1 MTTLNNF
8 EETDTLD
15 SLPRI
20 HHFVP
25 AIIPAPV
32 LGNMASSSNPDAIP
46 HALPAG
52 LTPDSVDV
60 PSELYTILSRL
71 RYADKNG
78 ASTNGDGDSNKPGA
92 NTPAGGLPGSTPSGG
107 ALQPANGS
115 DTKTLSTKDL
125 TAATDPLKHKVQR
138 ARAAV
143 HTLPDITRTIAEQEA
158 EIKEW
163 QDKIESQR
171 KVLQQLKEFGIQ
183 FSHGST
189 DVEMGGTGAQGG
201 GDSLG

>member
-1 MTTLNNF
+1 
-8 EETDTLD
+8 
-15 SLPRI
+15 
-20 HHFVP
+20 
-25 AIIPAPV
+25 
-32 LGNMASSSNPDAIP
+32 MASSSLEPDANSQS
-46 HALPAG
+46 LSAG

-60 PSELYTILSRL
+60 PSELFTILSRL
-71 RYADKNG
+71 RYTDKNG
-78 ASTNGDGDSNKPGA
+78 AATNGDNDSNKA
-92 NTPAGGLPGSTPSGG
+92 VSNSTPSGDPN
-107 ALQPANGS
+107 AQTKPAEA
-115 DTKTLSTKDL
+115 KTLSTKDL
-125 TAATDPLKHKVQR
+125 TAATDPLKHKIQR

-143 HTLPDITRTIAEQEA
+143 HTLPDITRTIEEQEA

>member
-1 MTTLNNF
+1 
-8 EETDTLD
+8 
-15 SLPRI
+15 
-20 HHFVP
+20 
-25 AIIPAPV
+25 
-32 LGNMASSSNPDAIP
+32 MASSSLEPDANSQS
-46 HALPAG
+46 LPGG
-52 LTPDSVDV
+52 LTPDSVDI
-60 PSELYTILSRL
+60 PSELFTVLSRL
-71 RYADKNG
+71 RYTDKNG
-78 ASTNGDGDSNKPGA
+78 AATNGDTDPTKTAS
-92 NTPAGGLPGSTPSGG
+92 GSTPSGG
-107 ALQPANGS
+107 TNATNKVA

-125 TAATDPLKHKVQR
+125 TAATDPLKHKIQR

>member
-1 MTTLNNF
+1 
-8 EETDTLD
+8 
-15 SLPRI
+15 
-20 HHFVP
+20 
-25 AIIPAPV
+25 
-32 LGNMASSSNPDAIP
+32 MASSSLEPSANSQSLPD
-46 HALPAG
+46 G

-60 PSELYTILSRL
+60 PSELFTILSRL
-71 RYADKNG
+71 RYTDKNG
-78 ASTNGDGDSNKPGA
+78 AATNGDTDPNKTA
-92 NTPAGGLPGSTPSGG
+92 SGSTPSGD
-107 ALQPANGS
+107 A
-115 DTKTLSTKDL
+115 DTQKKADTLSTKDL
-125 TAATDPLKHKVQR
+125 TAATDPLKHKIQR

-143 HTLPDITRTIAEQEA
+143 HTLPDINRTIAEQEA

>member
-1 MTTLNNF
+1 MTISTFSKKPTLS
-8 EETDTLD
+8 TLCPGP
-15 SLPRI
+15 STLSPPSFPRLL
-20 HHFVP
+20 
-25 AIIPAPV
+25 
-32 LGNMASSSNPDAIP
+32 LGKMASLSGPDTTP
-46 HALPAG
+46 QALPAG

-71 RYADKNG
+71 RYTDKNG

-107 ALQPANGS
+107 AIQPANGT
-115 DTKTLSTKDL
+115 DTKALTTKDL

-171 KVLQQLKEFGIQ
+171 RVLQQLKEFGIQ

-189 DVEMGGTGAQGG
+189 DIEMGGTGAQGG

>member
-1 MTTLNNF
+1 
-8 EETDTLD
+8 
-15 SLPRI
+15 
-20 HHFVP
+20 
-25 AIIPAPV
+25 
-32 LGNMASSSNPDAIP
+32 MASSSSDPDANP
-46 HALPAG
+46 QALPAG

-60 PSELYTILSRL
+60 PSELYTIVSRL
-71 RYADKNG
+71 RYTDKNG
-78 ASTNGDGDSNKPGA
+78 AATNGDGDSNKAGA

-107 ALQPANGS
+107 AIHPTGGS
-115 DTKTLSTKDL
+115 DIRSLSTKDL
-125 TAATDPLKHKVQR
+125 TAATDPLKHKIQR

-143 HTLPDITRTIAEQEA
+143 HTLPDVTRTIAEQEA

-163 QDKIESQR
+163 EDKIESQR
-171 KVLQQLKEFGIQ
+171 KVLQQLKEFGIK

>member
-1 MTTLNNF
+1 M
-8 EETDTLD
+8 E
-15 SLPRI
+15 
-20 HHFVP
+20 
-25 AIIPAPV
+25 
-32 LGNMASSSNPDAIP
+32 SSSLEPGANQQS
-46 HALPAG
+46 LPAG

-71 RYADKNG
+71 RYTDKNG
-78 ASTNGDGDSNKPGA
+78 AATNGDNESNKPGA
-92 NTPAGGLPGSTPSGG
+92 NTPAGGLTGSTPSGG
-107 ALQPANGS
+107 ATAPAPDS

-143 HTLPDITRTIAEQEA
+143 HTLPDITRTISEQEA

-171 KVLQQLKEFGIQ
+171 RVLQQLKEFGIQ
-183 FSHGST
+183 FSHGSR
-189 DVEMGGTGAQGG
+189 DIEMGGTGAQGG

>member
-1 MTTLNNF
+1 MLLCHCSQQALARV
-8 EETDTLD
+8 E
-15 SLPRI
+15 
-20 HHFVP
+20 
-25 AIIPAPV
+25 
-32 LGNMASSSNPDAIP
+32 MASSSLQPDANSQS
-46 HALPAG
+46 LPGG
-52 LTPDSVDV
+52 LTPDSVDI
-60 PSELYTILSRL
+60 PSELFTILSLL
-71 RYADKNG
+71 RYTDKNG
-78 ASTNGDGDSNKPGA
+78 AVTNGDTDPNKPA
-92 NTPAGGLPGSTPSGG
+92 SGSTPSGD
-107 ALQPANGS
+107 ADAPKTPA
-115 DTKTLSTKDL
+115 KTLSTKDL
-125 TAATDPLKHKVQR
+125 TAATDPLKHKIQR

-143 HTLPDITRTIAEQEA
+143 HTLPDITRTIAEQEV

>member
-1 MTTLNNF
+1 
-8 EETDTLD
+8 
-15 SLPRI
+15 
-20 HHFVP
+20 
-25 AIIPAPV
+25 
-32 LGNMASSSNPDAIP
+32 MASSSLDAD
-46 HALPAG
+46 ANQQSLPAG

-60 PSELYTILSRL
+60 PSELFTILSRL
-71 RYADKNG
+71 RYTDKNG
-78 ASTNGDGDSNKPGA
+78 APTNGDNDSNKPSA
-92 NTPAGGLPGSTPSGG
+92 NTPATDLPVSAASGG
-107 ALQPANGS
+107 TIAPAHGS

-125 TAATDPLKHKVQR
+125 TAATDPLKHKIQR

-143 HTLPDITRTIAEQEA
+143 HTLPDITRTVAEQEA

>member
-1 MTTLNNF
+1 
-8 EETDTLD
+8 
-15 SLPRI
+15 
-20 HHFVP
+20 
-25 AIIPAPV
+25 
-32 LGNMASSSNPDAIP
+32 MASSSDPDANP
-46 HALPAG
+46 HALPGG

-71 RYADKNG
+71 RYTDKNG
-78 ASTNGDGDSNKPGA
+78 AAANGDGDSSKPGA
-92 NTPAGGLPGSTPSGG
+92 NTPAGGLPGSTPAGG
-107 ALQPANGS
+107 ANHPGDGS

-125 TAATDPLKHKVQR
+125 AAATDPLKHKIQR

-143 HTLPDITRTIAEQEA
+143 HTLPDINRTIAEQEV

-163 QDKIESQR
+163 QEKIEKQR

>member
-1 MTTLNNF
+1 
-8 EETDTLD
+8 
-15 SLPRI
+15 
-20 HHFVP
+20 
-25 AIIPAPV
+25 
-32 LGNMASSSNPDAIP
+32 MASSSDPDANP
-46 HALPAG
+46 QALPGG

-71 RYADKNG
+71 RYTDKNG
-78 ASTNGDGDSNKPGA
+78 ASTNGDGDSSKPGA

-107 ALQPANGS
+107 AIAPANGP

-171 KVLQQLKEFGIQ
+171 KVLLQLKEFGIQ